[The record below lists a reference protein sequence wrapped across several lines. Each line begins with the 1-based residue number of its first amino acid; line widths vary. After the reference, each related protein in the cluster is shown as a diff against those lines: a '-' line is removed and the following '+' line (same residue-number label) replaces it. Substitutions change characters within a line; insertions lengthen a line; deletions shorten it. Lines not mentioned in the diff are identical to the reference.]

1 MKRETC
7 PALNAGTVVQAFGAT
22 RATAHFVIVIAFGD
36 AVFLVAES
44 YGVQNEVFLLIFGCH
59 A

>member
-1 MKRETC
+1 M
-7 PALNAGTVVQAFGAT
+7 QAFGAT